1 MYLLFRE
8 FLASGPDYHNRNRS
22 FSGVRCHNL
31 EVPAKI
37 LTPLCPARCAANGG
51 VDYINDLGVKVN
63 ANISP
68 GPDFH
73 QPGVNQ

>member
-1 MYLLFRE
+1 M
-8 FLASGPDYHNRNRS
+8 
-22 FSGVRCHNL
+22 
-31 EVPAKI
+31 PAKI
-37 LTPLCPARCAANGG
+37 LTPLCPARRAANGG